1 MSKLFSIT
9 TDGSLNISVEERL
22 FHNIR
27 KAHTWYTNKAVCTIC
42 LFAFAVID
50 ILGFKQIMNLTME
63 ENPWNRFIITS
74 ALAVAYEIAPLYIGY
89 SICLKCYGFGK
100 RIHNWVLL
108 FSCCS
113 CILGIIGN
121 IYFRFSTLNNAY
133 LNRITGI
140 VDENGLPLTVLM
152 CILPIITSLVNLV
165 MGCLTFD
172 PLQFDLARLSKKLAK
187 LKLRKQQMNAF
198 LEEFN
203 DEQILQLTL
212 EQEETNCY
220 EKAKNDIYAS
230 QTALKTYTIVK
241 ISNMFLANK
250 EK

>member
-1 MSKLFSIT
+1 MSKLFSIK

-22 FHNIR
+22 FQNIR
-27 KAHTWYTNKAVCTIC
+27 KAHTWYTNKAVCTVC

-50 ILGFKQIMNLTME
+50 ILGFAQIMELTMG
-63 ENPWNRFIITS
+63 ENPLNRTVIIS

-108 FSCCS
+108 FSCS
-113 CILGIIGN
+113 ACILGIIGN
-121 IYFRFSTLNNAY
+121 IYFRFSTLNSAY
-133 LNRITGI
+133 LNRATETI
-140 VDENGLPLTVLM
+140 DENGLPLTVLM

-187 LKLRKQQMNAF
+187 LKMRRQQIIAF

-203 DEQILQLTL
+203 DEQTLKCTL
-212 EQEETNCY
+212 EQEETSCY
-220 EKAKNDIYAS
+220 EKLKNDIYAS

-241 ISNMFLANK
+241 ISNIFPTNK